1 MDDRAK
7 AVLMTAY
14 AITPE
19 EISQWPAP
27 NYVDPEK
34 RIWVAPFGI
43 TLLCIA
49 TLVIAVRLYAR
60 ITRMAGGFGLDD
72 SLIILAWVTDV
83 KFLIEGEG
91 N

>member
-14 AITPE
+14 AISPE
-19 EISQWPAP
+19 EIARWPSP
-27 NYVDPEK
+27 NYIDPQR

-43 TLLCIA
+43 TLLCIT

-60 ITRMAGGFGLDD
+60 ITRMAGNFGLDD
-72 SLIILAWVTDV
+72 SLIIFAWV
-83 KFLIEGEG
+83 I
-91 N
+91 